1 MPDLTKSLFFNI
13 YFILEVIIIGAFTI
27 YIIIIIL
34 FNANTYDK
42 VIYLEKCYR
51 LAEESI
57 VMSDK
62 NIYYLSYND
71 CEKSPRRIKINNVL
85 FIEQ

>member
-1 MPDLTKSLFFNI
+1 MFGSIKNLFFDI
-13 YFILEVIIIGAFTI
+13 YFLLEVIIIGAFTI
-27 YIIIIIL
+27 YIIIL

-42 VIYLEKCYR
+42 VVYLEKCYR

>member
-1 MPDLTKSLFFNI
+1 MSSLIKSLFFNI
-13 YFILEVIIIGAFTI
+13 YFMLEVIIIGAFTI
-27 YIIIIIL
+27 YIIIL
-34 FNANTYDK
+34 FNANAYDK
-42 VIYLEKCYR
+42 VVYLERCYR

-57 VMSDK
+57 VISDK

-71 CEKSPRRIKINNVL
+71 CEKPPRRIKINNVL

>member
-1 MPDLTKSLFFNI
+1 MLDLIKILFFNI
-13 YFILEVIIIGAFTI
+13 YFILGVIIIGAFTI
-27 YIIIIIL
+27 YIIVL
-34 FNANTYDK
+34 FNANAYDK

-62 NIYYLSYND
+62 NIYYASYND

>member
-1 MPDLTKSLFFNI
+1 MLDLIKSLFFNI

-27 YIIIIIL
+27 YIIIL

-42 VIYLEKCYR
+42 VVYLEKCYR

-71 CEKSPRRIKINNVL
+71 CEKLPRRIKINNVL

>member
-1 MPDLTKSLFFNI
+1 MLGLIKSLFFNI
-13 YFILEVIIIGAFTI
+13 YFILEVIIIGVCAI
-27 YIIIIIL
+27 YIIIL

-57 VMSDK
+57 VISDK